1 MLLMSLLADSKYAK
15 YEMMFDRLKRH
26 RISVNQFH
34 MLLIL
39 ASQGNSWIGMK
50 DMVSYMQ
57 KKRGGRISQSG
68 VSRAINTLGDIKD
81 SWKEQKKDK
90 SITHF
95 EQDRMQGH
103 DFLETRTDEKDS
115 RFILFRLNRRG
126 FAFIDKT
133 LNI

>member
-81 SWKEQKKDK
+81 SWKEQNTQYL
-90 SITHF
+90 I
-95 EQDRMQGH
+95 RAY
-103 DFLETRTDEKDS
+103 
-115 RFILFRLNRRG
+115 LN
-126 FAFIDKT
+126 
-133 LNI
+133 